1 MYLLVKLI
9 ALCMQFFLCL
19 LRVKLKNFLDLW
31 MLGVNLDPRRL
42 HELKFRLRVSN
53 LLSQSGLQSFRHL
66 ILSALTLVRLSQL
79 KF

>member
-1 MYLLVKLI
+1 MYLLVELI

-19 LRVKLKNFLDLW
+19 LRVKLKNFLDLR
-31 MLGVNLDPRRL
+31 MFGVNLDPRRL
-42 HELKFRLRVSN
+42 HELNFRLRVSN

-79 KF
+79 QF